1 MVMAKRRPAAKTRKA
16 RGELKSVWIIC
27 FVPLYVMISPMR
39 RRKFGCAMCDKG
51 VQYAHNVSHAKNRT
65 KTIKRPNLHTHKMV
79 VDGVKIKVKLCT
91 KCKRV
96 ARKVK

>member
-1 MVMAKRRPAAKTRKA
+1 
-16 RGELKSVWIIC
+16 
-27 FVPLYVMISPMR
+27 
-39 RRKFGCAMCDKG
+39 MCDKG